1 MLVEYRD
8 TRHTFAV
15 VVCGTDGDSHIFKST
30 SDELGRINRTH
41 ITLLIL
47 VRRFY
52 TAPTHQLGVFFDVI
66 LGAGCF
72 AFGLLLRNH
81 RWSWKTPLITRKV
94 EENPRSSV
102 AVSHFLLNYYSIYI
116 YILLCLYNTYWAISF
131 SLFYFPY
138 VLLSGTLPATILCI
152 HVIVWTKAAF
162 PCDGILGTTWF
173 TYLDS

>member
-15 VVCGTDGDSHIFKST
+15 VVCGTNGDSHIFKST

-81 RWSWKTPLITRKV
+81 RWSWKAPLITRKV

-116 YILLCLYNTYWAISF
+116 ECCVYIIRIELYHSPYFTFHTYYFLARF
-131 SLFYFPY
+131 PRPYCAYMSLFELKQRFH
-138 VLLSGTLPATILCI
+138 AT
-152 HVIVWTKAAF
+152 V
-162 PCDGILGTTWF
+162 
-173 TYLDS
+173 S